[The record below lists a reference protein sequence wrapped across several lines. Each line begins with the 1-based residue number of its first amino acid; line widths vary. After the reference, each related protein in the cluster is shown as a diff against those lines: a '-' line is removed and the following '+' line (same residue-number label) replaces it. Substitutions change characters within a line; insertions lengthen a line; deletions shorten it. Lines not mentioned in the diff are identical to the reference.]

1 MTEYN
6 LFCYSIGFNDKNSF
20 QQARYRAFNKAVGE
34 KRYNEIKAQVENIIP
49 VKEDMKLSD
58 FWASVTQ
65 AQWKQLLAIPEAS
78 DFLKGFEY
86 ISTRKIEV
94 EEISL
99 SGKEVSVTLDGK
111 TYKAIIK

>member
-1 MTEYN
+1 MTEHN
-6 LFCYSIGFNDKNSF
+6 LFCYSTEYNDKNSF
-20 QQARYRAFNKAVGE
+20 QQARYRAFNKLVGE
-34 KRYNEIKAQVENIIP
+34 KKYNEIKAQVEKIIP
-49 VKEDMKLSD
+49 VKGDMKLSD

-78 DFLKGFEY
+78 DFKTGFEY
-86 ISTRKIEV
+86 ISGRKIEV

-111 TYKAIIK
+111 TYTAVIK